1 MAVLNG
7 FYRASYSIGG
17 TTANFYARVCQ
28 EPQIGRKTVV
38 HEYPQSS
45 TRFVQDNG
53 KISGIYTLQVEI
65 QETTPSAYKR
75 AIQKLR
81 QALETEG
88 LGTLTHPELG
98 KKKVVPTQNSRYAN
112 LLSENGISGFTLTFM
127 ESDPNKYPT
136 SQAGNAGF
144 LSRLYDSIG
153 TQNQTYLSNA
163 IDAFNSGLDVY
174 NDARDG
180 FQEITNTITDIIA
193 TVNGVADEVSALAA
207 DIADFQ
213 ASLTNLLQTP
223 SNLANRMN
231 QIFGSLAN
239 VTDNFGNLFSSTYS
253 AIKTTPPELLT
264 ASSPQ
269 IDQLN
274 QNRIATQNYSNVA
287 FLNIAYLA
295 SINIDYLSQEQV
307 TNILNQLNAAFDSL
321 DPNTVDEDVYY
332 TLQDVR
338 VQNRLYLESLR
349 LGLPYSKV
357 IYTNSVPASILSYSV
372 YGDSRRAQEIIDV
385 NFVEDPAFTF
395 GNVNV
400 LSQ

>member
-1 MAVLNG
+1 MPVLNG
-7 FYRASYSIGG
+7 FYNASYSVGG
-17 TTANFYARVCQ
+17 KTARFYARVSQ

-75 AIQKLR
+75 AISKLR
-81 QALETEG
+81 QVLETEG

-136 SQAGNAGF
+136 SQAGNPGF
-144 LSRLYDSIG
+144 LGRLYDSIG
-153 TQNQTYLSNA
+153 SQNQAYLSSA

-174 NDARDG
+174 NDVRDG
-180 FQEITNTITDIIA
+180 IEEVTNTITDIIA
-193 TVNGVADEVSALAA
+193 TINGVADEVSALASDVA
-207 DIADFQ
+207 NFQ
-213 ASLTNLLQTP
+213 ASLTTLLQTP
-223 SNLANRMN
+223 SNLANRLN

-239 VTDNFGNLFSSTYS
+239 VTDNFGNLFSSSYS
-253 AIKTTPPELLT
+253 AINILPLNLLT
-264 ASSPQ
+264 LSSPKT
-269 IDQLN
+269 DQLN
-274 QNRIATQNYSNVA
+274 QNRVAIRNYSNTA

-295 SINIDYLSQEQV
+295 SINIDYTSQEQIV
-307 TNILNQLNAAFDSL
+307 NILNQLNSAFDSL

-332 TLQDVR
+332 TLQDMR
-338 VQNRLYLESLR
+338 VQNRLYLENLR

-357 IYTNSVPASILSYSV
+357 IYTNSVPASILSYNV

-385 NFVEDPAFTF
+385 NFVEDPAFAS
-395 GNVNV
+395 GNINV